1 MKTEQSLTKP
11 IRIGMSMCLLGAK
24 VRFDRGHKKD
34 RYITDTLGRFFEF
47 VPVCPE
53 LEVGMGVPR
62 EPVRLVNSSGHTRM
76 VGVKS
81 GTDWTEI
88 MNKYSVEK
96 VQVLKNSSLSGF
108 ILKSDSPSCGME
120 RVRIYTEAGMPL
132 KNGRGLFADVLMKE
146 LPLLPVEEEG
156 RLNDSRIR
164 ENFIVRVFAYH
175 RFRELV
181 SEKFSLGALVRFH
194 TDHKYLLLAHSPKHY
209 ESLGRLV
216 AHGKKLTRH
225 ELIEKYGNMFM
236 EGLAVKSNAKKNVN
250 VLHHIIGF
258 LRDQLTMLEKE
269 DILQTIDDYHK
280 ELVPLI
286 VPITLIRHYIK
297 KYDIAYIKTQV
308 YLSPHPKE
316 LMLRNYV

>member
-1 MKTEQSLTKP
+1 MKARESVTKP
-11 IRIGMSMCLLGAK
+11 IRIGLSMCLLGEK
-24 VRFDRGHKKD
+24 VRFDSGHKKD

-62 EPVRLVNSSGHTRM
+62 EPVRLVSSSKHIHM

-81 GTDWTEI
+81 GTDWTE
-88 MNKYSVEK
+88 MMTKYSDEK
-96 VQVLKNSSLSGF
+96 VKMLKNLGLSGF

-120 RVRIYTEAGMPL
+120 RVRIYIEEGMPS
-132 KNGRGLFADVLMKE
+132 KNGRGLFAERLIREMPLM
-146 LPLLPVEEEG
+146 PIEEEG

-164 ENFIVRVFAYH
+164 ENFIVRVFAYYH
-175 RFRELV
+175 FSELV
-181 SEKFSLGALVRFH
+181 NNKFSLGALVRFH

-209 ESLGRLV
+209 EYLGRIV
-216 AHGKKLTRH
+216 AHGKKLGRS
-225 ELIEKYGNMFM
+225 ELIDKYGSMFM
-236 EGLAVKSNAKKNVN
+236 EGLGVKSSTKKNVN
-250 VLHHIIGF
+250 VLQHIIGF
-258 LRDQLTMLEKE
+258 LRDQLTMLEKD

-297 KYDIAYIKTQV
+297 KYDIAYIKDQV
-308 YLSPHPKE
+308 YLTPHPKE